1 MQVELSQSQSELIED
16 LLRQGRYQTV
26 DQAIEAALELLRGEI
41 DGESSR
47 QDTLKNTIS
56 EAFDDLNDGKAE
68 PLDAEL
74 VVARMRQQA
83 PREDLPKVD
92 SRALGTDAAVTD
104 LERIWRIVAR
114 ENADAADNQVRKL
127 ADRCRRIS
135 TMPSM
140 GRPRPELGERVQS
153 VVAQRFVIYYLM
165 QGLTLIAL
173 RFLPVDA

>member
-1 MQVELSQSQSELIED
+1 MQVELSKAQSDIVED
-16 LLRQGRYQTV
+16 ILQQGRYRSVEQII
-26 DQAIEAALELLRGEI
+26 DAALELLREEMDEEG
-41 DGESSR
+41 SR
-47 QDTLKNTIS
+47 QDALKSAIG
-56 EAFDDLNDGKAE
+56 EAFGDLNDGKAD
-68 PLDAEL
+68 PLDAEQ

-92 SRALGTDAAVTD
+92 SRALGTNAAVTD
-104 LERIWRIVAR
+104 LERIWRMVAR
-114 ENADAADNQVRKL
+114 ESADAADNQVRKL

-153 VVAQRFVIYYLM
+153 VVAQRFVIYYIM

-173 RFLPVDA
+173 RFLPVEA